1 MLKNKNKLKIY
12 FTYLIFFF
20 ITVSFQYAQYLQY
33 DEENNGYAVI
43 YSFKQ
48 VVYDDGI
55 ERIQYLP
62 FDVYDL
68 KGSQVL
74 SVGYNFDSPAIIKL
88 PAGCYKIKLLNQA
101 GNSISHQITVEKD
114 SIKNFSFTE

>member
-1 MLKNKNKLKIY
+1 MKNY
-12 FTYLIFFF
+12 FRYLVFLFVI
-20 ITVSFQYAQYLQY
+20 VSFQYAQYLQY

-48 VVYDDGI
+48 VIYDDGI